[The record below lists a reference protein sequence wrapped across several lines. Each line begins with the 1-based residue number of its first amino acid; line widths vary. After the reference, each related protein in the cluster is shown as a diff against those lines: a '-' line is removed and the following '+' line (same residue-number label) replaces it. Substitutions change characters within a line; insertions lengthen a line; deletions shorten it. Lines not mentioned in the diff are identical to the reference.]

1 MRSAS
6 CYPVDRYLVESS
18 KRMDIIEI
26 MDDDL
31 WKPEPALRPE
41 DEYLLRKLHDMLQS
55 TADNLK
61 VISGELSK
69 YHETGVQVKTLPT
82 PLDEDFN
89 EKVHVE
95 EVVDAKFHGNKF
107 IIPSQSTSHKSPTPI
122 QDLIANEL
130 RKKQVRCDS
139 FKEIRK
145 TKTLEVSRTKL
156 VHIPESAN
164 YVLNNKPLDLI
175 SKNIPSKERAVQY
188 NEIVYQEIKKD
199 DENRC
204 QKQFQIQEMP
214 SINIRSEFK
223 IQQVAQLD
231 ITPDSNT
238 VKEISTGKNNICV
251 ISVNHDL
258 PTVSSS
264 KELQRI
270 EVNFETAPVRKIS
283 KMVSYESS
291 ESSPNIV
298 GKTKNI
304 KQNLFPQDT
313 KKPNTQRPGT
323 KYLKLD
329 SRKAQTNLNDWKRK
343 LSAVYGQS
351 SKESKPQL
359 KLNKTTKISNTQ
371 NEDKQLSEPKTTLN
385 NHSEYIPYAKLTL
398 GGVHVKDIEKEIA
411 HVSNRNDLP
420 LSPILHKILSRQ
432 NSFSNEI
439 SQKNENKSNLKVL
452 TTSDE
457 NLLQEVLDIEE
468 KVSITLSKNINKCI
482 DSNQTSSNNRES
494 TNSPDNTYADDFEA
508 DNSNG
513 IFEKSESSNKMPY
526 LNDSIR
532 IDVDHDIP
540 SKKEHVH
547 DRISVK
553 VSNLSLKHKIET
565 FEFIHSIDTRENATQ
580 SNALN
585 KISLKETQTSPRI
598 DTPIRNDQSI
608 DPKHEVENMFKL
620 EKEFMKKLIVD
631 EYSDLIININKPS
644 TSNDSKAYID
654 HKNISLVQKN
664 TQTSPA
670 RVKSVMTSPTR
681 TKTRTTSPLALSVTI
696 DKQTSPLIALSSEKN
711 LPATVASDNSVHLEE
726 FDITINLSSPR
737 FQLQLPKSASL
748 AKSNHKDIQKLGSK
762 FASSNSSSVEDYTS
776 SDISVGEMRRLQR
789 RSRRHKVTSISEFS
803 SSSSKCSEH
812 SFVVPIRSEGEV
824 SVCQTK
830 SNRYSKSEGEI
841 SLGQLR

>member
-1 MRSAS
+1 MRPAS
-6 CYPVDRYLVESS
+6 RYPVDRYLVESS

-26 MDDDL
+26 MDEDL

-55 TADNLK
+55 TADDLK
-61 VISGELSK
+61 VLSGELSK
-69 YHETGVQVKTLPT
+69 YHESGVQVKTLPT

-95 EVVDAKFHGNKF
+95 EVVNAKFHGNK
-107 IIPSQSTSHKSPTPI
+107 IINASQSTSQKSPTPV

-130 RKKQVRCDS
+130 RKKEVRCES
-139 FKEIRK
+139 GNEIKK
-145 TKTLEVSRTKL
+145 TKNLKISGTKL

-164 YVLNNKPLDLI
+164 YVLDTKPLELR

-199 DENRC
+199 EENSS
-204 QKQFQIQEMP
+204 QKQFQIHEMP

-238 VKEISTGKNNICV
+238 DKEVSTGKNNVCV

-283 KMVSYESS
+283 KMLSYESS
-291 ESSPNIV
+291 ESSPNMV
-298 GKTKNI
+298 GKRKNI
-304 KQNLFPQDT
+304 KQKLVPDT
-313 KKPNTQRPGT
+313 KKPNTRRPET
-323 KYLKLD
+323 KYLKFD
-329 SRKAQTNLNDWKRK
+329 SKKAQTNLNDWKRK
-343 LSAVYGQS
+343 LSSVYGQS

-359 KLNKTTKISNTQ
+359 KLKKTTPKLSNTQ
-371 NEDKQLSEPKTTLN
+371 NHDKQLSELKTTLN
-385 NHSEYIPYAKLTL
+385 NPTEYIPYAKLTL
-398 GGVHVKDIEKEIA
+398 GGVHVKDIEEEIS
-411 HVSNRNDLP
+411 HVSNRKDLP
-420 LSPILHKILSRQ
+420 LSPILDKILSRQ

-439 SQKNENKSNLKVL
+439 SQKKENKSNLKVL

-468 KVSITLSKNINKCI
+468 KVSITLSKNLNQCI

-494 TNSPDNTYADDFEA
+494 TNSTDNTYADDFEA

-513 IFEKSESSNKMPY
+513 ITEKSESSNKMPH

-532 IDVDHDIP
+532 IDGDHDQP
-540 SKKEHVH
+540 KREHIH
-547 DRISVK
+547 NRTSVK

-565 FEFIHSIDTRENATQ
+565 FEFIHSIDTQENATQ
-580 SNALN
+580 SNVVN
-585 KISLKETQTSPRI
+585 KMSLKETQTSPRS
-598 DTPIRNDQSI
+598 DTPFHNDQSI

-620 EKEFMKKLIVD
+620 EKDFIKKLIVD

-644 TSNDSKAYID
+644 TSNDSRTYID
-654 HKNISLVQKN
+654 SKNISSVQKN

-681 TKTRTTSPLALSVTI
+681 TKTRTTSPLALSVTV
-696 DKQTSPLIALSSEKN
+696 DKQISPLIALSTEKN
-711 LPATVASDNSVHLEE
+711 LPATVGSDNSVHLDE

-737 FQLQLPKSASL
+737 FQLQLPKSASI
-748 AKSNHKDIQKLGSK
+748 AKSNQTDSKKLRSK
-762 FASSNSSSVEDYTS
+762 FPSSSSSSVEDYTS
-776 SDISVGEMRRLQR
+776 SDISFGEMRRFQR
-789 RSRRHKVTSISEFS
+789 RSRRHKVTSVSEFS
-803 SSSSKCSEH
+803 SSTSKCSEH

-830 SNRYSKSEGEI
+830 SNKYSKSEGEI